1 MRCALLLVIF
11 LPIFINLYIAIH
23 AHNMVRFAS
32 VKNRR
37 KKGCCSMTNELI
49 KKYIGHICM
58 ISTGAFGQSVS
69 GEIISIVDNW
79 IEIKTKKGNQLLNAD
94 YITNIIPNEKT

>member
-1 MRCALLLVIF
+1 
-11 LPIFINLYIAIH
+11 
-23 AHNMVRFAS
+23 
-32 VKNRR
+32 
-37 KKGCCSMTNELI
+37 MTNELI